1 MRFPDTPLVLL
12 HAFPLDHRMWDP
24 VRDGIAEHAELLTPD
39 QRGFGGTPLG
49 DAGGVPEPDLA
60 TVAADVIRR
69 LDGRR
74 VVLGG
79 CSMGGYVAMA
89 VLRAAPELVA
99 GLVLVSTRATADA
112 DAGRAN
118 RHAMAARVEAEGPGF
133 VPDTVLP
140 TLLGTETHERRSSV
154 VDAVRTLVSEQDGA
168 AIAWAQRAM
177 AARPDSSDLL
187 RETDVPTLI
196 IRGEQD
202 GLIPADEADALVSLM
217 PKAELVVLAGA
228 GHLPPLEVPEEFTGA
243 VARWLE

>member
-12 HAFPLDHRMWDP
+12 HAFPLDHRMWDG
-24 VRDGIAEHAELLTPD
+24 VRDGIADHVELVTPD
-39 QRGFGGTPLG
+39 QRGFGGTALG
-49 DAGGVPEPDLA
+49 GDEPDLTA
-60 TVAADVIRR
+60 VAEDVVAGLR
-69 LDGRR
+69 GRR

-99 GLVLVSTRATADA
+99 GLVLVSTRATADTG
-112 DAGRAN
+112 AGREK
-118 RHAMAARVEAEGPGF
+118 RHAMAARIEEEGTHF
-133 VPDTVLP
+133 VPEAVLP
-140 TLLGTETHERRSSV
+140 TLLGAETHERRPEV
-154 VDAVRTLVSEQDGA
+154 VEAVRTLVSEQDGA

-177 AARPDSSDLL
+177 AARQDATDLL
-187 RETDVPTLI
+187 RRTDVPALI

-202 GLIPADEADALVSLM
+202 ELIPAEDADALAAAL
-217 PKAELVVLAGA
+217 PKAEPVVLAGA

>member
-12 HAFPLDHRMWDP
+12 HAFPLDARLWDG
-24 VRDGIAEHAELLTPD
+24 VRDGLDAELLTPS
-39 QRGFGGTPLG
+39 QRGFGGVPLG
-49 DAGGVPEPDLA
+49 AAEPDLDR
-60 TVAADVIRR
+60 VAADVIE
-69 LDGRR
+69 LMAGRR

-89 VLRAAPELVA
+89 VLRAVPDQVA
-99 GLVLVSTRATADA
+99 GLVLVSTRASADTAT
-112 DAGRAN
+112 GRAN
-118 RHAMAARVEAEGPGF
+118 RHAMADRIDRDGPGF

-140 TLLGTETHERRSSV
+140 TLLGAETTERRESV
-154 VDAVRTLVSEQDGA
+154 VDNVRAIVAEQDGA

-177 AARPDSSDLL
+177 AARPDSAGVLAA
-187 RETDVPTLI
+187 TDVPTLI
-196 IRGEQD
+196 VRGDQD
-202 GLIPADEADALVSLM
+202 MLIPAEDADALTALL

>member
-12 HAFPLDHRMWDP
+12 HAFPLDHRMWDG
-24 VRDGIAEHAELLTPD
+24 VRDGIAEHVELITPA

-49 DAGGVPEPDLA
+49 NDTPDLTRVA
-60 TVAADVIRR
+60 TDVLDR

-74 VVLGG
+74 VILGG

-89 VLRAAPELVA
+89 VLKQAPDQVA

-112 DAGRAN
+112 EAGRAN
-118 RHAMAARVEAEGPGF
+118 RHAMAARIEAEGPAF
-133 VPDTVLP
+133 VPDAVLP
-140 TLLGTETHERRSSV
+140 TLLGTETTDRRPEV
-154 VDAVRTLVSEQDGA
+154 VEAVRTLVSEQSGE

-177 AARPDSSDLL
+177 AARPDSSEAL
-187 RETDVPTLI
+187 RQADVPTLI

-202 GLIPADEADALVSLM
+202 TLIPADEAEALATLM
-217 PKAELVVLAGA
+217 PKAEVVVLAGA

-243 VARWLE
+243 LARWLE

>member
-1 MRFPDTPLVLL
+1 MRFPETPLVLL
-12 HAFPLDHRMWDP
+12 HAFPLDHRMWDG
-24 VRDGIAEHAELLTPD
+24 VRAGIAEHVELITPA

-49 DAGGVPEPDLA
+49 DDEPDLA
-60 TVAADVIRR
+60 TVAADVLDR

-89 VLRAAPELVA
+89 VLRQAPEQVA

-112 DAGRAN
+112 DAGRAS
-118 RHAMAARVEAEGPGF
+118 RHAMASRIEEEGPGF

-140 TLLGTETHERRSSV
+140 TLLGAETVARRPEV
-154 VDAVRTLVSEQDGA
+154 VDTVRTLVSEQDGA

-177 AARPDSSDLL
+177 AARPDSSEVL
-187 RETDVPTLI
+187 RQADVPTLV

-202 GLIPADEADALVSLM
+202 TLIPADEAEALAALL
-217 PKAELVVLAGA
+217 PKAEVVVLAGA

>member
-1 MRFPDTPLVLL
+1 MRFPGTPLVLL
-12 HAFPLDHRMWDP
+12 HAFPLDHRMWDG
-24 VRDGIAEHAELLTPD
+24 VRAGIAEHTTELITPD
-39 QRGFGGTPLG
+39 QRGFGSAAVGA
-49 DAGGVPEPDLA
+49 DDPDLA
-60 TVAADVIRR
+60 VVAADVIAR

-99 GLVLVSTRATADA
+99 GLVMVSTRATADA

-118 RHAMAARVEAEGPGF
+118 RHAMASRIEEEGPAF

-140 TLLGTETHERRSSV
+140 TLLGTETHDRRPEV
-154 VDAVRTLVSEQDGA
+154 VEAVRTLVSEQDGA

-177 AARPDSSDLL
+177 AARPDSSDVL
-187 RETDVPTLI
+187 RDTDVPTLI
-196 IRGEQD
+196 VRGEQD
-202 GLIPADEADALVSLM
+202 ALIPQDEADALAALM
-217 PKAELVVLAGA
+217 PKAEVVILAGA